1 MTKKKGGKTESA
13 SDDKYDA
20 KDTLSGDGLSLEDI
34 MKTDPI
40 RAYAVAF
47 VNEHSRVL
55 DDEQKK
61 AIASWAFRAG
71 MASLLKKAERAFAD
85 FGAGTILAALCEA
98 SETDCPSS
106 LEGTQPN
113 SKKERPILVDPMY
126 A

>member
-1 MTKKKGGKTESA
+1 MTKKKRGETETA
-13 SDDKYDA
+13 TDDKH
-20 KDTLSGDGLSLEDI
+20 DTRDTSPEDGLTLEEI

-40 RAYAVAF
+40 KAYAVAF

-85 FGAGTILAALCEA
+85 FGAGTIFAALCEA
-98 SETDCPSS
+98 SDTDCPSS